1 MGFGAVELSTDEMF
15 GDERSNEAL
24 TTMVRVP
31 GKYRR
36 RVPFKKPLSLFQ
48 VIRQGKNKEDQADR
62 FGKIQDEAEEA
73 KNPSFQLRGWISD
86 DDIRFSY
93 HEE

>member
-15 GDERSNEAL
+15 GDGRSYEAL
-24 TTMVRVP
+24 ATMVRVS

-48 VIRQGKNKEDQADR
+48 VICQGKNKEDQADR
-62 FGKIQDEAEEA
+62 FGRIQGEAEKA
-73 KNPSFQLRGWISD
+73 KNPSFQLRGWISE

>member
-15 GDERSNEAL
+15 VDGRSNEVLA
-24 TTMVRVP
+24 TMVRVL

-62 FGKIQDEAEEA
+62 FGRIQDEAEKA
-73 KNPSFQLRGWISD
+73 KNPSFQLQG
-86 DDIRFSY
+86 
-93 HEE
+93 